1 MTAHSLRRRATLLAL
16 LLLSACATGGQNN
29 GTRSAPRPRVRT
41 TVHVQNTAFA
51 AYTIYVVTGT
61 DRRRLGVVNPASSGD
76 FVIPQGIVIGTTNL
90 RILADPIG
98 SDDVGSTFHIPVT
111 EGDVVN
117 VTIT

>member
-1 MTAHSLRRRATLLAL
+1 MTVHSLRRRATLLAL
-16 LLLSACATGGQNN
+16 VLLSACATGGQN
-29 GTRSAPRPRVRT
+29 GTGSAPRPRTRT
-41 TVHVQNTAFA
+41 TVHVQNTAFR

-98 SDDVGSTFHIPVT
+98 SDDVGSTFNIPVT
-111 EGDVVN
+111 EGDVVS

>member
-16 LLLSACATGGQNN
+16 VLLSACATGGQN
-29 GTRSAPRPRVRT
+29 GTTPARPRTRT

-61 DRRRLGVVNPASSGD
+61 DRRRLGVVNPASSAD
-76 FVIPQGIVIGTTNL
+76 FLIPQGIVIGTTSL

-98 SDDVGSTFHIPVT
+98 SDNVGSTFNIPVT
-111 EGDVVN
+111 EGDVVT